1 MEPKPLTPENYY
13 RLPWNLADNAIT
25 WLEPTFKC
33 NLQCEGCYRE
43 KGEHRPL
50 TDVIQELETVKRL
63 RQTDGISI
71 AGGEPLLY
79 PQLLEL
85 VRYVNSQG
93 WKPIIIT
100 NGTLLSPEVIKDLKK
115 AGEDEL

>member
-50 TDVIQELETVKRL
+50 TDVIQEL
-63 RQTDGISI
+63 
-71 AGGEPLLY
+71 
-79 PQLLEL
+79 
-85 VRYVNSQG
+85 
-93 WKPIIIT
+93 
-100 NGTLLSPEVIKDLKK
+100 KK
-115 AGEDEL
+115 AGLVGFTVHVDSHQGRPGWEDQGEAELNELRTKLATVIHEAGQLFALPRVSAGF